1 MLNHNTGLF
10 SHHIDAGKVWMFA
23 APVVAVTQ
31 HPTNPNIWGLK
42 NLGTTKW
49 VSTSAEG
56 ALRDVESGKSVSLT
70 IGTRINFGK
79 VEGEITR

>member
-1 MLNHNTGLF
+1 VLNHDTQLYP
-10 SHHIDAGKVWMFA
+10 HHIDNDKLWDFA
-23 APVVAVTQ
+23 APIAAVTQ

-56 ALRDVESGKSVSLT
+56 AVRDVEPDKSVSLA

-79 VEGEITR
+79 VEGEIRR